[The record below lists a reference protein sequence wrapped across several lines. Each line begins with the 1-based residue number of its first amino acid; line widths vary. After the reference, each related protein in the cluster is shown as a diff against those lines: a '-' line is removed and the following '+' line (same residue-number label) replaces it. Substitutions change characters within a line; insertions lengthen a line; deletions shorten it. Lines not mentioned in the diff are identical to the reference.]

1 MALGNLVCL
10 WSEDT
15 GIQSKPIE
23 NSTHDSHVTSL
34 SFSSSQGARS
44 ILAIGYSDGAVNLWS
59 LFDQE
64 DRFHLQIPNASVTCL
79 SFKPTTTQRP
89 SDQRGVMTA
98 TEEMLI
104 GDELGYV
111 RYYSIE
117 WLDDEEIQDHGYRGS
132 IEYLAKVSVH
142 TQQICGLAWSPDGSC
157 FATGGNDNLCC
168 LFDVQDILETPWP
181 IEDFK
186 SRPRHTWTHEAAVK
200 AVAFCPWQS
209 DLIAT
214 GGGSNDRAIHFF
226 SIGSGACLA
235 IITVHAQV
243 TTLIWSKDR
252 REIAATFGFAQPEHP
267 YRVAV
272 FSWPGCKQIA
282 AIPWENDF
290 RALYAIPY
298 SGGPHDRSRRT
309 REDSIIVAASDKT
322 VKFIEVWTDLGGSD
336 ILQSLEGFD
345 RKGADI
351 IR

>member
-23 NSTHDSHVTSL
+23 NATRDSHVTSL

-44 ILAIGYSDGAVNLWS
+44 ILAIGYSDGTVNLWS
-59 LFDQE
+59 LFDHE
-64 DRFHLQIPNASVTCL
+64 DRGHLQIPNASVTCL

-181 IEDFK
+181 IRDFK

-235 IITVHAQV
+235 TITVHAQV

-298 SGGPHDRSRRT
+298 SGGPHDQSRRT

-322 VKFIEVWTDLGGSD
+322 VKFIEVWADLGGSD